1 MCFDSMQAGQESFRS
16 ITRSYYKGYIS
27 ILLRSIGVVL
37 VFDLTKSETFY
48 NVVKWHNEILDC
60 THEFVEICLVGN
72 KLDLEA

>member
-1 MCFDSMQAGQESFRS
+1 MILCRLVKRVLDQSLDH
-16 ITRSYYKGYIS
+16 ITKGT
-27 ILLRSIGVVL
+27 LQFLHRSIGVVL

>member
-1 MCFDSMQAGQESFRS
+1 MRF
-16 ITRSYYKGYIS
+16 
-27 ILLRSIGVVL
+27 LLRSIGVVL